1 MAISKEMRKLIN
13 KWKTGNS
20 WPKRLEWLEIQG
32 IRGWTGQRVD
42 LQFPIVALVGENGS
56 GKSTVL
62 QCAASVYKDIKK
74 RYASYYF
81 PDTPFEK
88 IENAYIRFS
97 YKEGTNSYVK
107 SIRKQTTRWR
117 GNPERPDRRVEYVD
131 LSRLQPVNARLGYSK
146 LLKSGVTEGAHDA
159 FDQQK
164 LDRLNNIMGKSYIS
178 AGLSLTNSDSK
189 RPITVVSN
197 GEARYSGFHQGAG
210 EITAAEL
217 LAADYPKYG
226 IILIDEIETSLHPR
240 AQRRLMRDLAHLAR
254 ERELQI
260 LITTHSPYILSELPP
275 EARIYLMNGVEG
287 RTVVTGVSPDFAM
300 TKMDEE
306 NHPECDVY
314 VEDVVAATLVS
325 EIIASSSERELL
337 SRVKI
342 IPFGSA
348 SVGMALG
355 QMAANKRFPRS
366 SVVFLDG
373 DQSPALGCKI
383 LPGDDAPEIVVFEAL
398 QNIGWPGISDKISRK
413 PAESIDALNNAM
425 TNSDH
430 HDWIDYASNT
440 LNIGGEI
447 LWHALCTSWAL
458 NCLNEQQRDI
468 VVQAIIDAI
477 EE

>member
-1 MAISKEMRKLIN
+1 
-13 KWKTGNS
+13 
-20 WPKRLEWLEIQG
+20 
-32 IRGWTGQRVD
+32 
-42 LQFPIVALVGENGS
+42 
-56 GKSTVL
+56 
-62 QCAASVYKDIKK
+62 
-74 RYASYYF
+74 
-81 PDTPFEK
+81 
-88 IENAYIRFS
+88 
-97 YKEGTNSYVK
+97 
-107 SIRKQTTRWR
+107 
-117 GNPERPDRRVEYVD
+117 
-131 LSRLQPVNARLGYSK
+131 
-146 LLKSGVTEGAHDA
+146 
-159 FDQQK
+159 
-164 LDRLNNIMGKSYIS
+164 
-178 AGLSLTNSDSK
+178 
-189 RPITVVSN
+189 
-197 GEARYSGFHQGAG
+197 
-210 EITAAEL
+210 
-217 LAADYPKYG
+217 
-226 IILIDEIETSLHPR
+226 
-240 AQRRLMRDLAHLAR
+240 
-254 ERELQI
+254 